1 MECLSVLLTFLV
13 RLYYV
18 QVYVTKS
25 LVNIMYSVKGGWAGQ
40 TFALAKRN
48 ESEGRKSR
56 IRRSKEERKAMV
68 ESFIKKYQESN
79 NGNFPSL
86 NLTHKEV
93 GGSFYTV
100 REIVR
105 DVIQENR
112 VLGPAKFTSDDLTSD
127 QYFKQNPLGSIAR
140 DPKSYFAVSSYENH
154 HELNNLQDTSGK
166 MLSVTDGYHTG
177 IEHQALDQGH
187 AMNVDQ
193 ADVINKEPVEATV
206 VSDGYYT
213 GAELLMVNN
222 EHVINGSQ
230 VDVTNNESFEAIGVS
245 DGYYTG
251 VGNPVVDEGHV
262 INVSR
267 IDVIN
272 KESSEST
279 IPEMQLTEPM
289 VSKHS
294 VEQELATALTPMA
307 KVTPLAEH
315 LIAETFPSSPVVS
328 TTDGI
333 EQDLGELRGLSNSPE
348 KDIKMFALEHDE
360 ESSELNGIEHTKNSN
375 LSDEKIEDALGNKIL
390 NNKSNT
396 GHGKEKDLGDTL
408 IESAKHSTYKEPF
421 GHEFEDSNDPQAR
434 IEDGLQAKNLTKTY
448 TEESE
453 PSQESMQKANK
464 HRVDDQLG
472 GSSKRISKPTFDRI
486 NLESWQG
493 KSKKSAKQE
502 SNPLLA
508 IFKVFVDAFMKLWSE

>member
-1 MECLSVLLTFLV
+1 M
-13 RLYYV
+13 
-18 QVYVTKS
+18 
-25 LVNIMYSVKGGWAGQ
+25 MYSVQGGWAGQ

-105 DVIQENR
+105 DIIQENR
-112 VLGPAKFTSDDLTSD
+112 VLGPAKFSSDDLTSD

-166 MLSVTDGYHTG
+166 MLSVSDGYHTG
-177 IEHQALDQGH
+177 VEHQALDQGH

-206 VSDGYYT
+206 VSDEYYT
-213 GAELLMVNN
+213 GAEHLMVNS
-222 EHVINGSQ
+222 EYVINGSQ
-230 VDVTNNESFEAIGVS
+230 VDVTKNESFEATGVS
-245 DGYYTG
+245 DGYYNG
-251 VGNPVVDEGHV
+251 VGNPVVDEGCV
-262 INVSR
+262 INASR
-267 IDVIN
+267 IDVVN

-289 VSKHS
+289 VSKHN
-294 VEQELATALTPMA
+294 VELKLATGSTPMA
-307 KVTPLAEH
+307 KVTPLEENS
-315 LIAETFPSSPVVS
+315 IVETFPLSPIVS
-328 TTDGI
+328 ITDGI
-333 EQDLGELRGLSNSPE
+333 EQDLGELRGLGNSPE
-348 KDIKMFALEHDE
+348 NDIKMVALEHGE
-360 ESSELNGIEHTKNSN
+360 ERSGLNGIEHTKNSN
-375 LSDEKIEDALGNKIL
+375 LSDEKIEDALGNQIL
-390 NNKSNT
+390 NNNSNT
-396 GHGKEKDLGDTL
+396 GHDKEKNLGDTL
-408 IESAKHSTYKEPF
+408 INSAKHSTYKEPF
-421 GHEFEDSNDPQAR
+421 GHEFEDSNGPQVR
-434 IEDGLQAKNLTKTY
+434 TKTNIEDGLQAKNLTKTY
-448 TEESE
+448 TEESK
-453 PSQESMQKANK
+453 PSQEGMQKANK

-472 GSSKRISKPTFDRI
+472 VCSKRISNPTLDRI

-493 KSKKSAKQE
+493 KPKNSAKQE

-508 IFKVFVDAFMKLWSE
+508 ILKVFVDAFMKLWSE

>member
-1 MECLSVLLTFLV
+1 M
-13 RLYYV
+13 
-18 QVYVTKS
+18 
-25 LVNIMYSVKGGWAGQ
+25 MHSVKGGWAGQ

-56 IRRSKEERKAMV
+56 IRRSKEERKTMV

-112 VLGPAKFTSDDLTSD
+112 VLGPAKFTSDDQTSD
-127 QYFKQNPLGSIAR
+127 QYFKQNPLGSITT
-140 DPKSYFAVSSYENH
+140 DPKSYFAASSYENH
-154 HELNNLQDTSGK
+154 HELNNLQDTSDK
-166 MLSVTDGYHTG
+166 MLAVSDGYHTG
-177 IEHQALDQGH
+177 FEHQALDQGH
-187 AMNVDQ
+187 AMHVDQ
-193 ADVINKEPVEATV
+193 ADVINKEPVVATV

-213 GAELLMVNN
+213 GAEHLMVNS
-222 EHVINGSQ
+222 EYVTNGSQ
-230 VDVTNNESFEAIGVS
+230 LDVTNNKYFEATGVS

-251 VGNPVVDEGHV
+251 VGNHVVDEGHV
-262 INVSR
+262 INASR
-267 IDVIN
+267 IDVVN

-279 IPEMQLTEPM
+279 IPEMQLTER
-289 VSKHS
+289 VISKHN
-294 VEQELATALTPMA
+294 VEKELATASTPMA
-307 KVTPLAEH
+307 KVTPLAENFVV
-315 LIAETFPSSPVVS
+315 ETFPLSHVVS

-348 KDIKMFALEHDE
+348 TGIKMVALEHGE
-360 ESSELNGIEHTKNSN
+360 ERSELNGIEHRKNSN
-375 LSDEKIEDALGNKIL
+375 LSDEKIEDALGNQIL
-390 NNKSNT
+390 NNNSKPLKAKN
-396 GHGKEKDLGDTL
+396 LGDIL
-408 IESAKHSTYKEPF
+408 IESAKSSTYKEPF
-421 GHEFEDSNDPQAR
+421 GHEFEDSNDPQVR
-434 IEDGLQAKNLTKTY
+434 TNTSIQNGLQAKNLTKIH
-448 TEESE
+448 TEKSK
-453 PSQESMQKANK
+453 PSQEGMQRANK

-472 GSSKRISKPTFDRI
+472 GSSKRISKPTLDRI
-486 NLESWQG
+486 NLESWERKPKNSG
-493 KSKKSAKQE
+493 KQE